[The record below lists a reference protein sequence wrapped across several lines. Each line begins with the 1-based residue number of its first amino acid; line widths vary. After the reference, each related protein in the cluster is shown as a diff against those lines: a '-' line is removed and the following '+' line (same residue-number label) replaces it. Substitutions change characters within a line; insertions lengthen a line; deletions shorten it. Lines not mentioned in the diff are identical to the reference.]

1 MAPKTP
7 QLRAN
12 REPGHRRA
20 SARLLGHRDLSAQP
34 LFGLK
39 PLDWRRAARWPA
51 PQPFSAFSTGI
62 KRERQGPR
70 VGVRAGDLK
79 TPRTA
84 RPVHG
89 RGHHSLVTPIDWKRA
104 LDVVAYCPRIKVTTR
119 W

>member
-1 MAPKTP
+1 MY
-7 QLRAN
+7 AN

-34 LFGLK
+34 LIGPK

-84 RPVHG
+84 RPLHG
-89 RGHHSLVTPIDWKRA
+89 RGHHSLVTPIDWKLRH
-104 LDVVAYCPRIKVTTR
+104 
-119 W
+119 